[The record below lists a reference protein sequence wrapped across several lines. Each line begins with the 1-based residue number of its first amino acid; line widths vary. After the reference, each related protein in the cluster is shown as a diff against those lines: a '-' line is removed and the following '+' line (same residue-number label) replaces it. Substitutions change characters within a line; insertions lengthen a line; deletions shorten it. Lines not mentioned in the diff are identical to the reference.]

1 MSKLSEWSLTKLDK
15 RFGLEEVATLPSL
28 ENLTQFKE
36 TLSDEERGF
45 LSLLQESLIVNIDNW
60 NEQELSMHFI
70 GPVFALLK
78 FTNRKYNLFAE
89 RQLSGTIDGE
99 EISGLPDGVIA
110 KGFRE
115 PEIPYFC
122 LNEYKRESDP
132 NGDPAGQ
139 CLVAMLIAQSL
150 NKPNTPLYGCYVK
163 GRMWFF
169 ISLEGSKYAI
179 TEIGYNSCSKEL
191 FTIFSILKNLKR
203 IIELKFENELG

>member
-1 MSKLSEWSLTKLDK
+1 M
-15 RFGLEEVATLPSL
+15 
-28 ENLTQFKE
+28 
-36 TLSDEERGF
+36 
-45 LSLLQESLIVNIDNW
+45 SLLQESLIVNIDNW

-99 EISGLPDGVIA
+99 EISGLPDGIIA

-139 CLVAMLIAQSL
+139 CLVAMLISQSL
-150 NKPNTPLYGCYVK
+150 NKPNTSLYGCYVK
-163 GRMWFF
+163 ERMWFF

-179 TEIGYNSCSKEL
+179 TEIGYNSCSAEL

>member
-1 MSKLSEWSLTKLDK
+1 MSKLSDWSLTKLDK
-15 RFGLEEVATLPSL
+15 RFGLEEIATLPSL
-28 ENLTQFKE
+28 ENLIHFEDNVST
-36 TLSDEERGF
+36 EEKSF

-60 NEQELSMHFI
+60 NEQELLMHFI
-70 GPVFALLK
+70 GPVFSLLK

-99 EISGLPDGVIA
+99 EISGLPDGIIA

-150 NKPNTPLYGCYVK
+150 NQPDTPLYGCYVK

-169 ISLEGSKYAI
+169 ISLESSKYAI

-191 FTIFSILKNLKR
+191 FTIFSILKNLKKM
-203 IIELKFENELG
+203 IELKFEHE